1 MKTAI
6 LALALLSSLISFSAR
21 AQGTKEL
28 TSAQNYPSR
37 PLRAV
42 VPNVPG
48 GGTDTISRIVAVGLS
63 EALGKQVVV
72 DNRAGAGGSLAGSI
86 VVNATPDGYTV
97 LMGTIST
104 QSINPVLLDLPYD
117 PVKDFAPISMMG
129 TTPNVIVANLSF
141 PVKSVKELVAY
152 AKANPGKISYG
163 STGVG
168 GSPHLSMELLKSMSG
183 IDMVHVPY
191 KGAGAMLPDLLSGQ
205 IQVANVALSGQL
217 PHIKAGRVRALAIT
231 SAKRSPKLPNVPTV
245 AESGIP
251 GYEVIIWYGM
261 FAPAAVPKA
270 IVAKLNAKLVEV
282 LKSPDIMERLDRRGI
297 DAAPSTPGELAAFV
311 KTEIA
316 KWSKV
321 VKLTGMK
328 INN

>member
-6 LALALLSSLISFSAR
+6 LALALLLSLISFGVR
-21 AQGTKEL
+21 GQGAA
-28 TSAQNYPSR
+28 TSASAQDYPNR

-48 GGTDTISRIVAVGLS
+48 GGTDTISRIVAAGLS

-104 QSINPVLLDLPYD
+104 QSINPVLLNLPYD

-129 TTPNVIVANLSF
+129 TTPNVLVVNLSL
-141 PVKSVKELVAY
+141 PVASVSEFVAY

-168 GSPHLSMELLKSMSG
+168 GSPHLAMELLKAMTG
-183 IDMVHVPY
+183 INIVHVPY

-205 IQVANVALSGQL
+205 IQAANVALSGQL
-217 PHIKAGRVRALAIT
+217 PHIRAGRLRALAVT
-231 SAKRSPKLPNVPTV
+231 SAKRSAKLPDVPTV
-245 AESGIP
+245 IESGIP
-251 GYEVIIWYGM
+251 GYEVIIWYAM
-261 FAPAAVPKA
+261 FMPAAVPKA
-270 IVAKLNAKLVEV
+270 TVAKLNAKLVKV
-282 LKSPDIMERLDRRGI
+282 LNAPDMKARLAQNGI

-311 KTEIA
+311 KAEIA

-321 VKLTGMK
+321 VKLTGIK
-328 INN
+328 KTN